1 MDELLFKSREQI
13 TRGWSEDAKYQV
25 TLMDG
30 ITYFLKISSI
40 DQYDRKKA
48 GFELLQEVAT
58 LGIPMSR
65 PIAFGV
71 CSEGVYT
78 LQSWIEGLDGEDI
91 IPLRTASEL
100 AALGMEAGQ
109 ILKKI
114 HSLRAP
120 KSLEDWESQFTSKID
135 RNISNYLKSPIQ
147 YEGGQVFIEYINANR
162 HLLKGRPQCYQHG
175 DYHIGNMMMD
185 RTGKLQIID
194 FERYDFGDPWEE
206 FNRIVWCAQKSPH
219 FASGLIDGYFD
230 HNVPVDFW
238 PLLALYIASNALSS
252 IYWAI
257 SFGPTEINKMLT
269 QAKEILTWFDQM
281 KTPVPIW
288 WNLT

>member
-114 HSLRAP
+114 HSLGAP
-120 KSLEDWESQFTSKID
+120 KSQEDWESRFNRKID
-135 RNISNYLKSPIQ
+135 RNISNYLM
-147 YEGGQVFIEYINANR
+147 A
-162 HLLKGRPQCYQHG
+162 
-175 DYHIGNMMMD
+175 
-185 RTGKLQIID
+185 
-194 FERYDFGDPWEE
+194 
-206 FNRIVWCAQKSPH
+206 
-219 FASGLIDGYFD
+219 
-230 HNVPVDFW
+230 
-238 PLLALYIASNALSS
+238 
-252 IYWAI
+252 
-257 SFGPTEINKMLT
+257 TE
-269 QAKEILTWFDQM
+269 
-281 KTPVPIW
+281 
-288 WNLT
+288 